1 MSDAA
6 GRNAANL
13 VGRAPGLPR
22 ALSGRVVAQVKS
34 CTLVGI
40 DAVPVDVECSV
51 LAGQLPS
58 FHVVGLPTPSVKEGL
73 VRIRS
78 ALKASGHTLPL
89 KRVTVN
95 LAPADLRKPGS
106 ALDLPTALAIL
117 IADSTYDGAELDSLL
132 VLGELGLDGSVRTVH
147 GVLAAAMLAR
157 DQGLRGILVP
167 DGCAAEALLVED
179 LEVYGVRHLRE
190 VLAAFQ
196 GEPMPVPSRANT
208 RRKRRRAFTV
218 DMADVRG
225 QPYARNA
232 IEIAVAGGHN
242 VLLSGP
248 PGTGKSMLARR
259 IPTVLPT
266 MTRAQALETT
276 KVYSSLGLANGLVEE
291 RPFRAPHHTISGAA
305 LLGGGTVPKP
315 GEISLAHNGV
325 LFLDE
330 LPEFSRAT
338 LEAMRQPLEDRFV
351 TIARVHNTLTLPA
364 SFLLAAAAN
373 PCPCGYLYSGVRACT
388 CSDGAIDRYRS
399 RLSGPLLDRI
409 DLQVYVQPVSLE
421 ELRSEKAGESSA
433 AMRDRVC
440 AARERQEARL
450 APWGLSC
457 NAEMTSAVLRATC
470 RLDDHCESVLAK
482 LVDARKSLS
491 ARAIDRLLKVARTLA
506 DLEGH
511 DDIRPDDLEDAAHHR
526 ATDPSTELADPI
538 TALVERDREAA
549 LSHKPLLPPAR
560 AARISPTRVS
570 PTSLSPTSL
579 SPTSLSPTT
588 SPTPAADPP
597 PTSGA
602 PS

>member
-1 MSDAA
+1 M
-6 GRNAANL
+6 
-13 VGRAPGLPR
+13 
-22 ALSGRVVAQVKS
+22 VAQVKS

-40 DAVPVDVECSV
+40 DAVPIEVECSV

-58 FHVVGLPTPSVKEGL
+58 FHIVGLPTPSVKEGL

-117 IADSTYDGAELDSLL
+117 IADGTYDGAELDSLL
-132 VLGELGLDGSVRTVH
+132 VLGELGLDGSVRSVH

-157 DQGLRGILVP
+157 DHGLRGIVVP

-196 GEPMPVPSRANT
+196 GEPMPVPSRANA
-208 RRKRRRAFTV
+208 RRRRRRAFTV

-266 MTRAQALETT
+266 MTPAQALETT
-276 KVYSSLGLANGLVEE
+276 KVYSSLGLANGLVED

-305 LLGGGTVPKP
+305 LLGGGTVPRP

-351 TIARVHNTLTLPA
+351 TISRVHNTITLPA

-373 PCPCGYLYSGVRACT
+373 PCPCGYLYSGVRECT

-482 LVDARKSLS
+482 LVAAQKSLS

-511 DDIRPDDLEDAAHHR
+511 DEIRPDDLEAAAHHR

-538 TALVERDREAA
+538 TALVERNREAA
-549 LSHKPLLPPAR
+549 LSRKQFNANPPPA
-560 AARISPTRVS
+560 A
-570 PTSLSPTSL
+570 
-579 SPTSLSPTT
+579 
-588 SPTPAADPP
+588 
-597 PTSGA
+597 TSGA